1 VKELF
6 AMKKAS
12 PSHSKSDSVKRLI
25 PFPSRSDGTQGVV
38 RFLTRDVWRIRG
50 KDLPRSRFI
59 LLRTIRVVILSIR
72 GIMQDKAPLRASAL
86 TFYSLLSV
94 VPVLAMIFGI
104 AKGFGFERTLERMLM
119 KSLEG
124 QEQIVERVLE
134 FSHALLD
141 SVKGGFVAGVGLL
154 ILFYTI
160 IKILS
165 NIESAFNDIWGIKRS
180 RSLGRKITDYL
191 SIMLIGPVLLVLSST
206 VTVLI
211 SSGITRVV
219 EGISYLKIVSPGV
232 FFLLGFLPYL
242 SLWILFS
249 FVFVFVPN
257 TKVKLTSGILG
268 GVIAGT
274 LYHIFQWGYIHLQ
287 IGVAKYNA
295 IYGSFAALPLFFVWM
310 QLSWLIVLFGAEIS
324 FAHQNEET
332 YEFEQECLTV
342 SHSFKRLLSLWVFDR
357 LVKNFIL
364 GEKPW
369 DAGRISHE
377 LEIPSRLVNQILHDL
392 GASGLVSE
400 VKIDE
405 TGVGYEPA
413 KDLEGMTIKNVIDTL
428 EEYGSDSIPVA
439 KAESLDK
446 IADHLKAFDDLIA
459 SSPANLKLKDL

>member
-1 VKELF
+1 
-6 AMKKAS
+6 MKKTS
-12 PSHSKSDSVKRLI
+12 EFPSKSDSVKRPI
-25 PFPSRSDGTQGVV
+25 PFPSRSDGAQGVI
-38 RFLTRDVWRIRG
+38 RFLTGDVWRIRG
-50 KDLPRSRFI
+50 KDLPRSRSI

-94 VPVLAMIFGI
+94 VPVAAMIFGI
-104 AKGFGFERTLERMLM
+104 AKGFGFEKTLERMLI

-124 QEQIVERVLE
+124 QEQIVERVVA
-134 FSHALLD
+134 FSHAMLD

-211 SSGITRVV
+211 SSGVIRVV
-219 EGISYLKIVSPGV
+219 EDIAYLKIVSPGV

-257 TKVKLTSGILG
+257 TKIKLTSGILG

-287 IGVAKYNA
+287 VGVAKYNA

-310 QLSWLIVLFGAEIS
+310 QLSWLIVLFGAEIA

-369 DAGRISHE
+369 DADRISHE
-377 LEIPSRLVNQILHDL
+377 LEIPSRLVNQILRDL

-405 TGVGYEPA
+405 TRVGYEPA
-413 KDLEGMTIKNVIDTL
+413 KDPEGMTIKNVIDTL
-428 EEYGSDSIPVA
+428 EEHGSDSIPVA
-439 KAESLDK
+439 KTESLDK

-459 SSPANLKLKDL
+459 SSPANLKIKDL

>member
-1 VKELF
+1 
-6 AMKKAS
+6 
-12 PSHSKSDSVKRLI
+12 
-25 PFPSRSDGTQGVV
+25 
-38 RFLTRDVWRIRG
+38 
-50 KDLPRSRFI
+50 
-59 LLRTIRVVILSIR
+59 
-72 GIMQDKAPLRASAL
+72 MQDKAPLRASAL

-94 VPVLAMIFGI
+94 VPVAAMIFGI
-104 AKGFGFERTLERMLM
+104 AKGFGFEKTLERMLI

-124 QEQIVERVLE
+124 QEQIVERVVA
-134 FSHALLD
+134 FSHAMLD

-310 QLSWLIVLFGAEIS
+310 QLSWLIVLFGAEIA

>member
-1 VKELF
+1 
-6 AMKKAS
+6 MKKA
-12 PSHSKSDSVKRLI
+12 PPFAAKGETVKGPI
-25 PFPSRSDGTQGVV
+25 PFPSRSEGAQGLI
-38 RFLTRDVWRIRG
+38 RFLTSDVWRVRG
-50 KDLPRSRFI
+50 KDLPRSRSI

-94 VPVLAMIFGI
+94 VPVAAMIFGI
-104 AKGFGFERTLERMLM
+104 AKGFGFENTLERMLV

-124 QEQIVERVLE
+124 QEQVVERVLA

-141 SVKGGFVAGVGLL
+141 SVKGGLVAGIGLI

-206 VTVLI
+206 MTVLV
-211 SSGITRVV
+211 SSGISRVV
-219 EGISYLKIVSPGV
+219 EGISYLKVVSPGV
-232 FFLLGFLPYL
+232 SFLLGFLPYL

-249 FVFVFVPN
+249 FVFIFVPN
-257 TKVKLTSGILG
+257 TKVKLSSGILG

-310 QLSWLIVLFGAEIS
+310 QISWLIVLFGAEIA

-332 YEFEQECLTV
+332 YEFEQDCLTV
-342 SHSFKRLLSLWVFDR
+342 SHSFKRLLSLWVFHR
-357 LVKNFIL
+357 LIKNFME

-377 LEIPSRLVNQILHDL
+377 LEIPSRLVNQILHEL
-392 GASGLVSE
+392 GTSGLVSE
-400 VKIDE
+400 VKVDE
-405 TGVGYEPA
+405 TRVGYEPA
-413 KDLEGMTIKNVIDTL
+413 KDPGAMTFKNVIDTL
-428 EEYGSDSIPVA
+428 EEAGSDNIPVE
-439 KAESLDK
+439 KTESLDK
-446 IADHLKAFDDLIA
+446 IEEHLKAFDDLIER
-459 SSPANLKLKDL
+459 SEANLKLKDL

>member
-1 VKELF
+1 
-6 AMKKAS
+6 MKKAS
-12 PSHSKSDSVKRLI
+12 EFSSKKDKAKPPI
-25 PFPSRSDGTQGVV
+25 PFPSKSDGTQGLI
-38 RFLTRDVWRIRG
+38 RFLTGDVWRIRG
-50 KDLPRSRFI
+50 KDLPPSRSI
-59 LLRTIRVVILSIR
+59 LLRTIRVIILSIR

-94 VPVLAMIFGI
+94 VPVVAMIFGI
-104 AKGFGFERTLERMLM
+104 AKGFGFEKTLESMLM

-124 QEQIVERVLE
+124 QEQIVEGILA

-141 SVKGGFVAGVGLL
+141 SVRGGLVAGVGLL

-211 SSGITRVV
+211 SSGVTRIV

-232 FFLLGFLPYL
+232 FFLLNFLPYL

-249 FVFVFVPN
+249 FVFIFVPN
-257 TKVKLTSGILG
+257 TKIKFSSGVLG
-268 GVIAGT
+268 GIIAGT

-310 QLSWLIVLFGAEIS
+310 QVSWLIVLFGAEIA
-324 FAHQNEET
+324 FAHQNVET
-332 YEFEQECLTV
+332 YAFEQDCLTV
-342 SHSFKRLLSLWVFDR
+342 SHSFKRLLSLCVFHR
-357 LVKNFIL
+357 LIKNFL
-364 GEKPW
+364 VGERPW
-369 DAGRISHE
+369 TANRISHE

-400 VKIDE
+400 VKLDE
-405 TGVGYEPA
+405 TRVGYEPA
-413 KDLEGMTIKNVIDTL
+413 QDPEGMTIKSVIDTL
-428 EEYGSDSIPVA
+428 EKSGSHNIPVA
-439 KAESLDK
+439 GTESLEK
-446 IADHLKAFDDLIA
+446 ISDHLKAFDDLVA
-459 SSPANLKLKDL
+459 SSQANVKLKDL

>member
-1 VKELF
+1 
-6 AMKKAS
+6 MKKTS
-12 PSHSKSDSVKRLI
+12 DVPSKGHSVKPPS
-25 PFPSRSDGTQGVV
+25 PFPSRSEGAQGLI

-50 KDLPRSRFI
+50 KDLPRSHSI
-59 LLRTIRVVILSIR
+59 LLRTVRVVILSIR

-94 VPVLAMIFGI
+94 VPVAAMIFGI
-104 AKGFGFERTLERMLM
+104 AKGFGFEKNLERMLL

-124 QEQIVERVLE
+124 QEQIVERVLA

-141 SVKGGFVAGVGLL
+141 SVTGGFVAGIGLL

-165 NIESAFNDIWGIKRS
+165 NIESAFNDIWGIRRS

-206 VTVLI
+206 LTVLV
-211 SSGITRVV
+211 SSGVTRAV
-219 EGISYLKIVSPGV
+219 EGISYLKIVSPGIS
-232 FFLLGFLPYL
+232 FLLGFLPYL

-249 FVFVFVPN
+249 FVFIFVPN
-257 TKVKLTSGILG
+257 TKIKFSSGILG
-268 GVIAGT
+268 GIIAGT
-274 LYHIFQWGYIHLQ
+274 LYHLFQWGYIHLQ

-310 QLSWLIVLFGAEIS
+310 QVSWLIVLLGAEIA
-324 FAHQNEET
+324 FAHQNVET
-332 YEFEQECLTV
+332 YEFEQDCLTV
-342 SHSFKRLLSLWVFDR
+342 SHSFKRQLSLWVFHR
-357 LVKNFIL
+357 LIKNFVQ

-377 LEIPSRLVNQILHDL
+377 MEIPSRLVNQILHDL

-400 VKIDE
+400 VKLDE
-405 TGVGYEPA
+405 TRVGYEPA
-413 KDLEGMTIKNVIDTL
+413 QYPDGMTIKTVIDTL
-428 EEYGSDSIPVA
+428 EKYGSHNIPVA
-439 KAESLDK
+439 KTESLDK
-446 IADHLKAFDDLIA
+446 IAEHLKAFDDLVA
-459 SSPANLKLKDL
+459 NSEANLKLKDL

>member
-1 VKELF
+1 
-6 AMKKAS
+6 MKKAS
-12 PSHSKSDSVKRLI
+12 GFPSKADKLKTPI
-25 PFPSRSDGTQGVV
+25 PFPSRSDGTQGMI

-50 KDLPRSRFI
+50 KDLPPSRSI
-59 LLRTIRVVILSIR
+59 LLRSIRVVILSIR

-94 VPVLAMIFGI
+94 VPVVAMIFGI
-104 AKGFGFERTLERMLM
+104 AKGFGFEKNLERLLM

-124 QEQIVERVLE
+124 QEQIVERLLV
-134 FSHALLD
+134 FSHSLLE
-141 SVKGGFVAGVGLL
+141 SVRGGFMAGIGLL

-191 SIMLIGPVLLVLSST
+191 SLMLIGPVLLVLSST
-206 VTVLI
+206 VTVLV
-211 SSGITRVV
+211 SSGVGRIV
-219 EGISYLKIVSPGV
+219 EGISYLKIVSPGIS
-232 FFLLGFLPYL
+232 FLLGFLPYL

-249 FVFVFVPN
+249 FVFIFVPN
-257 TKVKLTSGILG
+257 TKIKFTSGILG

-310 QLSWLIVLFGAEIS
+310 QVSWLIVLFGAEIA
-324 FAHQNEET
+324 FAHQNVET
-332 YEFEQECLTV
+332 YEFEQDCLAV
-342 SHSFKRLLSLWVFDR
+342 SHSFKRLISLWVLHR
-357 LVKNFIL
+357 LIKNFL
-364 GEKPW
+364 VGEKPW
-369 DAGRISHE
+369 DASRISHE
-377 LEIPSRLVNQILHDL
+377 LETPSRLVNQILYDL

-400 VKIDE
+400 VKVDE

-413 KDLEGMTIKNVIDTL
+413 QDPEGMTIKKVIDAL
-428 EEYGSDSIPVA
+428 EEYGSHNIPVA
-439 KAESLDK
+439 GTESLEK

-459 SSPANLKLKDL
+459 GSEANFKLKNL